1 MATYQQSIT
10 ALVDG
15 LKGLF
20 ENRTCTEA
28 QAIANATSKPNT
40 IYYTSDTH
48 CIVIG
53 GHIYG
58 RGEQITA
65 NVFAYLPASE
75 HDPSDPA
82 FSDTSKIYVQPTS
95 TAGVMRLWWWL
106 NGQWLSTDTQA
117 MSVPASAEDI
127 SYDLTQTPDLGDG
140 DVQSA
145 IEVLDGKVE
154 QLSLDVMG
162 EYTDGTGE
170 EYLEDQIFEKKGW
183 TQNNLVAGLNP
194 TTGQLGNTAYTYCV
208 LYSFAV
214 EEGEVW
220 TIVDSVSY
228 NGAGCA
234 NYAFYSVFN
243 GSIDTTGNRTPEGF
257 MSSSGAL
264 AANTKSSY
272 TLTVPTGA
280 KMLLVATQTR
290 AGYNTLRVYKKVNK
304 AINIVD
310 RRGRVIDE
318 WQAGITISTIF
329 SVGNTVGAWAATTS
343 AISGVRLAVKQGD
356 VLNVDIIS
364 PNSWGLIF
372 TDTNRVIVELY
383 TRREIKGMFSAP
395 CDGYAYIQ
403 RNTSFPLKDCFI
415 YSGDH
420 GQSLKKI
427 YDDEKAFAKS
437 SIGALSSV
445 NLGYDIT
452 ECMIEMPIDVTGFK
466 DGVDLY
472 NANNKVLS
480 GNINAKFQNNTN
492 IVYFPNFDWSGVTSV
507 SASGAASTSSPLK
520 GCTNMKVVPKITLGK
535 TNLYLNNLFVNCS
548 SLKYFGGFD
557 SAAGV
562 SNESCQSYYTE
573 FGGCNLLEWIG
584 DLSCFT
590 AITSHKYF
598 TGCSWLRHVE
608 FVDFRARN
616 QTANSYN
623 ANNSLSEGV
632 AKLRYIVIKNIGY
645 KSTALYE
652 FLQSLTAWG
661 RNSTDEPN
669 ARQSLVD
676 TLTVYTFDRAQ
687 ANADAKQA
695 AIDAGTYDEGTWKDP
710 YPTFTIRMATATYNL
725 LTSEEKAAVVAR
737 GYSITAV

>member
-1 MATYQQSIT
+1 MATYRESIT
-10 ALVDG
+10 ALVAN
-15 LKGLF
+15 LKTIFG
-20 ENRTCTEA
+20 NTTMTEA
-28 QAIANATSKPNT
+28 QAIAASSAKPNT
-40 IYYTSDTH
+40 IFFTSDTH
-48 CIVIG
+48 CIVLG
-53 GHIYG
+53 GQIYG
-58 RGEQITA
+58 RGEQLSS
-65 NVFAYLPASE
+65 VFRFIPASE
-75 HDPSDPA
+75 TPGHGD
-82 FSDTSKIYVQPTS
+82 FTDTSVIYVQPDGTNFI
-95 TAGVMRLWWWL
+95 LWWYSPSNTWVHT
-106 NGQWLSTDTQA
+106 GSIAFDIAT
-117 MSVPASAEDI
+117 SAEDI
-127 SYDLTQTPDLGDG
+127 SYDLTQTPDLGNG

-145 IEVLDGKVE
+145 IEAEDAKIE

-162 EYTDGTGE
+162 EYTDGTGKK
-170 EYLEDQIFEKKGW
+170 YLEDQMFGKKGW

-194 TTGQLGNTAYTYCV
+194 TTGQLGNTSYTYCI

-220 TIVDSVSY
+220 EIVDAVSY
-228 NGAGCA
+228 NNAGCA

-243 GSIDTTGNRTPEGF
+243 GSIATTGNRTPEGF

-310 RRGRVIDE
+310 RGGRVIDG
-318 WQAGITISTIF
+318 WQDGINISTIF
-329 SVGNTVGAWAATTS
+329 RIGNTVGAWAATTS
-343 AISGVRLAVKQGD
+343 TISGVRLDVKQGD

-364 PNSWGLIF
+364 PISWGLIF

-403 RNTSFPLKDCFI
+403 RNTAYLLKDCCI
-415 YSGDH
+415 YEGTH

-452 ECMIEMPIDVTGFK
+452 ECTIEMPVDVEGFK
-466 DGVDLY
+466 YGVNLY
-472 NANNKVLS
+472 NSNNKVLS
-480 GNINAKFQNNTN
+480 GNVNAKFQNNTN

-507 SASGAASTSSPLK
+507 SASGTASTSSPLK

-535 TNLYLNNLFVNCS
+535 TGLFLNNLFINCS

-557 SAAGV
+557 SAAGI
-562 SNESCQSYYTE
+562 SNESCHNYYTE
-573 FGGCNLLEWIG
+573 FSGCSLLEWIG
-584 DLSCFT
+584 DLSCIK
-590 AITSHKYF
+590 AAGIYGYF
-598 TGCSWLRHVE
+598 DGCSWLRHVE
-608 FVDFRARN
+608 FVDFSNRN
-616 QTANSYN
+616 QTGNQYN
-623 ANNSLSEGV
+623 AGNILSAGV
-632 AKLRYIVIKNIGY
+632 TRLRYIVIKNIGY

-661 RNSTDEPN
+661 KNSTDEPN

-695 AIDAGTYDEGTWKDP
+695 AIDAGTYDEETWRDP

>member
-1 MATYQQSIT
+1 MA
-10 ALVDG
+10 
-15 LKGLF
+15 
-20 ENRTCTEA
+20 
-28 QAIANATSKPNT
+28 ANIN
-40 IYYTSDTH
+40 
-48 CIVIG
+48 
-53 GHIYG
+53 IYG
-58 RGEQITA
+58 TFNSMAEDQTVAKASQIYDDLKLKNQQTI
-65 NVFAYLPASE
+65 NQELE
-75 HDPSDPA
+75 E
-82 FSDTSKIYVQPTS
+82 KIDGIVLEADRVTYDRTS
-95 TAGVMRLWWWL
+95 TPG
-106 NGQWLSTDTQA
+106 
-117 MSVPASAEDI
+117 
-127 SYDLTQTPDLGDG
+127 LGDG

-145 IEVLDGKVE
+145 IEAEDAKIE

-170 EYLEDQIFEKKGW
+170 EYLEDQIFGKKGW
-183 TQNNLVAGLNP
+183 TQNNLVAA
-194 TTGQLGNTAYTYCV
+194 LGATNGELSNTAYTYCI

-220 TIVDSVSY
+220 KIVDAVSY
-228 NGAGCA
+228 NGNGLA

-243 GSIDTTGNRTPEGF
+243 GNIATTGNRTPAGF

-264 AANTKSSY
+264 PANTKSSY
-272 TLTVPTGA
+272 VLTVPTGA

-310 RRGRVIDE
+310 RGGRVIDE

-343 AISGVRLAVKQGD
+343 AISGVRLPVKQGD

-403 RNTSFPLKDCFI
+403 RNTAYPLKDCCI
-415 YSGDH
+415 YEGTH

-466 DGVDLY
+466 YGVDLY

-507 SASGAASTSSPLK
+507 SASGTASTSSPLK

-535 TNLYLNNLFVNCS
+535 INMYLNNLFLNCS

-562 SNESCQSYYTE
+562 SNVNCQNYYVE
-573 FGGCNLLEWIG
+573 FGGCSLLEWIG
-584 DLSCFT
+584 DLSCIK
-590 AITSHKYF
+590 AAGANYDYF
-598 TGCSWLRHVE
+598 NGCSWLRHVE
-608 FVDFRARN
+608 FIDFSNRN
-616 QTANSYN
+616 QTSNQYN
-623 ANNSLSEGV
+623 AGNILSAGV

-645 KSTALYE
+645 KSTSLYE
-652 FLQSLTAWG
+652 YLQSLTVWG
-661 RNSTDEPN
+661 KNSTDEPN

-695 AIDAGTYDEGTWKDP
+695 AIDAGTYDDGTWRDP

-725 LTSEEKAAVVAR
+725 LTSEEKTAVVAR

>member
-1 MATYQQSIT
+1 MAANINVYGTFNSMAEDQTVAKASQIYDDLKLKKQQTINQELEEKIDGIVLEADRVTY
-10 ALVDG
+10 D
-15 LKGLF
+15 
-20 ENRTCTEA
+20 R
-28 QAIANATSKPNT
+28 
-40 IYYTSDTH
+40 
-48 CIVIG
+48 
-53 GHIYG
+53 
-58 RGEQITA
+58 
-65 NVFAYLPASE
+65 
-75 HDPSDPA
+75 
-82 FSDTSKIYVQPTS
+82 TS
-95 TAGVMRLWWWL
+95 TPG
-106 NGQWLSTDTQA
+106 
-117 MSVPASAEDI
+117 
-127 SYDLTQTPDLGDG
+127 LGDG

-145 IEVLDGKVE
+145 IEAEDAKIE

-162 EYTDGTGE
+162 EYTDGTGD

-194 TTGQLGNTAYTYCV
+194 TTGQLGNTAYTYCI

-220 TIVDSVSY
+220 TIVDAVSY
-228 NGAGCA
+228 NSDGAA

-243 GSIDTTGNRTPEGF
+243 GNIATTGNRTPAGF

-264 AANTKSSY
+264 PANTKSSY
-272 TLTVPTGA
+272 ILTVPTGA

-310 RRGRVIDE
+310 RGGRLINE

-329 SVGNTVGAWAATTS
+329 SIGNTVGAWAATTS
-343 AISGVRLAVKQGD
+343 AISGVRLPVKRGD
-356 VLNVDIIS
+356 VLNVDIIN

-383 TRREIKGMFSAP
+383 TRREIKDMFSAP

-403 RNTSFPLKDCFI
+403 RNTNYPLKDCCI
-415 YSGDH
+415 YEGTH

-452 ECMIEMPIDVTGFK
+452 ECMIEMPIDVTDFK
-466 DGVDLY
+466 YGVDLY

-480 GNINAKFQNNTN
+480 GNINAKFQSNTN
-492 IVYFPNFDWSGVTSV
+492 IVYFPNFNWSGVTSV
-507 SASGAASTSSPLK
+507 SASGTASTSSPLK

-535 TNLYLNNLFVNCS
+535 TGLFLNNLFLNCS

-562 SNESCQSYYTE
+562 SNESCQNYYVE
-573 FGGCNLLEWIG
+573 FGGCSLLEWIG
-584 DLSCFT
+584 DLSCFNV
-590 AITSHKYF
+590 AAAFKFF

-608 FVDFRARN
+608 FVDFIARN
-616 QTANSYN
+616 QTSNSYN
-623 ANNSLSEGV
+623 ANNVFSDGV

-645 KSTALYE
+645 KSTSLYE
-652 FLQSLTAWG
+652 YLQSLTVWG
-661 RNSTDEPN
+661 KNSTDEPN

-695 AIDAGTYDEGTWKDP
+695 AIDAGTYDEGTWRDP